1 MRSCVVKNR
10 RAFTL
15 VELLV
20 VIAIIG
26 ILVALLLPAIQAARE
41 AARKMQCKNNLK
53 NIGLSVHNLYETYKY
68 FPTGGTHAGV
78 DLADYLVDSDLS
90 PFSRKGPANGPL
102 EQGLSCFYQVLPY
115 LEEGAVKST
124 AIRTADPTGARAD
137 LRNKIFPIFSCPSR
151 RPPTLTSQGLMLVD
165 YAAAVGGPARSE
177 IGDAN
182 FSKYLTD
189 TTYFAQTQ
197 DDVFWTCPGCGLH
210 QGRDFTTIDQKFRS
224 GVQPGPQS
232 RGIIQRSDWYTKDE
246 VPTSKGPSHH
256 GGWMVKMTMA
266 KITDGT
272 SKTILA
278 GDKWV
283 PTDLYA
289 GGLFAGD
296 DRGWSDGW
304 DFDTLRSTL
313 IAPRSD
319 SQLPSIATGALD
331 TDVLNYPFGAAHP
344 GGMNFVMG
352 DGSVS
357 SISYD
362 VDLETFNRL
371 GNRADGEAISQSY

>member
-1 MRSCVVKNR
+1 M
-10 RAFTL
+10 
-15 VELLV
+15 
-20 VIAIIG
+20 I
-26 ILVALLLPAIQAARE
+26 
-41 AARKMQCKNNLK
+41 
-53 NIGLSVHNLYETYKY
+53 
-68 FPTGGTHAGV
+68 
-78 DLADYLVDSDLS
+78 
-90 PFSRKGPANGPL
+90 
-102 EQGLSCFYQVLPY
+102 
-115 LEEGAVKST
+115 
-124 AIRTADPTGARAD
+124 
-137 LRNKIFPIFSCPSR
+137 
-151 RPPTLTSQGLMLVD
+151 
-165 YAAAVGGPARSE
+165 
-177 IGDAN
+177 
-182 FSKYLTD
+182 
-189 TTYFAQTQ
+189 
-197 DDVFWTCPGCGLH
+197 
-210 QGRDFTTIDQKFRS
+210 
-224 GVQPGPQS
+224 
-232 RGIIQRSDWYTKDE
+232 
-246 VPTSKGPSHH
+246 
-256 GGWMVKMTMA
+256 KMTMA

-319 SQLPSIATGALD
+319 SQAPFPAQGSPD

-344 GGMNFVMG
+344 GGMNVVFG

-371 GNRADGEAISQSY
+371 GNRADGEAISGNY